1 MTEAGKAQA
10 QHAADAAAGGPLGRL
25 VLDLWQRTRIDWGF
39 ASERLADAFR
49 RERRVRSDERRFAA
63 ETLYGMIRHL
73 RRVDEALAAGGIRP
87 GGPAP
92 DRERMIAYLV
102 LEAGLA
108 PQDAARHV
116 PGIDWL
122 RVAGIDAEL
131 ARERDPARRIA
142 RAHSLPDWLAKVL
155 VAERG
160 ADEAAQLAAALGQR
174 APMTVRANPLGGGG
188 GGADEL
194 VAELAAAGLAAHR
207 GQLASAAVI
216 VDTRTNLFAL
226 DAFRRG
232 RFEAQDE
239 GSQLVAELVAPPPRS
254 RAVDYCAG
262 AGGKTLALA
271 ALLGNRGRVLACD
284 VDARKLGE
292 LRRRARRAGATNIQT
307 VELAGEPSSA
317 LPPPLARI
325 EGGSERVLVDAPCS
339 GIGALR
345 RNPEARWRLVPDD
358 LERLPALQLA
368 IARRALD
375 LVAPG
380 GRLVYATCTALRA
393 ENQAVVEK
401 LLSERSGL
409 ELVPIKDVWG
419 SARAAPIADS
429 SGAFLELLPHRHGC
443 DGFFA
448 AVLRRRA

>member
-1 MTEAGKAQA
+1 MTEADKAQA

-39 ASERLADAFR
+39 ASDRLADAFR

-73 RRVDEALAAGGIRP
+73 RRVDEALIAGGLRL
-87 GGPAP
+87 GGAAP

-108 PQDAARHV
+108 PQDAARHA
-116 PGIDWL
+116 PGIDWQ
-122 RVAGIDAEL
+122 RAAGIDAEL
-131 ARERDPARRIA
+131 ARVRDPARRIA
-142 RAHSLPDWLAKVL
+142 RAHSLPDWLAQVL

-160 ADEAAQLAAALGQR
+160 ADTAAELAAALNQR
-174 APMTVRANPLGGGG
+174 APMTVRANLLA

-194 VAELAAAGLAAHR
+194 VAELAAAGMAAHR
-207 GQLASAAVI
+207 GELAPAAVI

-226 DAFRRG
+226 DAFRAG

-271 ALLGNRGRVLACD
+271 ASLGNRGRVVACD
-284 VDARKLGE
+284 VDSRKLVE

-307 VELAGEPSSA
+307 VELAGDPSAA
-317 LPPPLARI
+317 LAPPLARI

-345 RNPEARWRLVPDD
+345 RNPEARWRLVADD

-380 GRLVYATCTALRA
+380 GRLIYATCTVLRA
-393 ENQAVVEK
+393 ENQGVVEK
-401 LLSERSGL
+401 LLAERSDL

-419 SARAAPIADS
+419 SARAAPITDT
-429 SGAFLELLPHRHGC
+429 SGAFLELLPHRHGS